1 MLDEK
6 GEHHVRLI
14 EKCVF
19 HRASPYV
26 GRDDINIIVF
36 GDFARGF

>member
-6 GEHHVRLI
+6 GEHHARLV

-26 GRDDINIIVF
+26 GRDGMNIIVLV
-36 GDFARGF
+36 DFARGF